1 MQNTKWQSLFTR
13 FGFDVTEE
21 DMYLNVGA
29 MNKDN
34 IQLLE
39 TVLKQVNAS
48 FLLSQTE
55 LQLFSD
61 TVTVEEW
68 ILAQDQHTNGRTE
81 MLHYFEHL
89 PLAKVDVYIAG
100 LVTQFN
106 KLGFATNCSCDGH
119 NKTKPYI
126 SFCSRVLARKAA
138 KICESMKLP
147 VTLDQSAGM
156 KFQVIREKLPTFAE
170 KLSEITKEEVKELVQ
185 TDSIL
190 LPKEEY
196 LSQLET
202 CLNIPGASGN
212 EGEIRN
218 WLSKELH
225 PYIDHISVDGAGNL
239 LAIQKF
245 GPGPTILLNAHLD
258 TVLEIEPNRTV
269 LKNEHIWT
277 SSQGILGADDR
288 AGINVVLS
296 SAKTLTKKQFN
307 GTIKYIFT
315 VKEEIGLLGA
325 SAVHESFLWDV
336 DMAFVVDRKNTSDIV
351 ISNSYGTPFCS
362 KEHARSLERIAKLE
376 EFGQWKST
384 PGGSSDTAVW
394 ASHGIQSVNLS
405 AGYNFEHTER
415 EQLNVEA
422 NYETYKFLM
431 TLIENG
437 RILHRRVQRQQVV

>member
-1 MQNTKWQSLFTR
+1 MQNTQWQSLFTR

-21 DMYLNVGA
+21 DMFFNVGA

-61 TVTVEEW
+61 AVAVEEW
-68 ILAQDQHTNGRTE
+68 TQAQDQHTNGRTE

-119 NKTKPYI
+119 TKTKPYI
-126 SFCSRVLARKAA
+126 SFCSRVLARNAA

-156 KFQVIREKLPTFAE
+156 KFQVTREKLPTFAE
-170 KLSEITKEEVKELVQ
+170 KLSKITKEEVTALVQ
-185 TDSIL
+185 SDSIL
-190 LPKEEY
+190 LPKEAY
-196 LSQLET
+196 FAQLET
-202 CLNIPGASGN
+202 LLNIPGASGN
-212 EGEIRN
+212 EGEVRN
-218 WLSKELH
+218 WVSKELK
-225 PYIDHISVDGAGNL
+225 PYVDHISVDGAGNL
-239 LAIQKF
+239 LAMKKF

-258 TVLEIEPNRTV
+258 TVREIEPNRTI
-269 LKNEHIWT
+269 LNNENIWT
-277 SSQGILGADDR
+277 SSEGILGADDR
-288 AGINVVLS
+288 AGINVLLS
-296 SAKTLTKKQFN
+296 IAKMLTKKQFN
-307 GTIKYIFT
+307 GTIKYILT
-315 VKEEIGLLGA
+315 VKEEIGLIGA

-336 DMAFVVDRKNTSDIV
+336 DMAFVVDRRNTSDIV
-351 ISNSYGTPFCS
+351 ISDAYGTPFCTN
-362 KEHARSLERIAKLE
+362 ELARGIERIANLE

-384 PGGSSDTAVW
+384 PGGSSDTAIW

-415 EQLNVEA
+415 EQLDVEA
-422 NYETYKFLM
+422 NYETYEFLM
-431 TLIENG
+431 TLIENA
-437 RILHRRVQRQQVV
+437 RVLYQRVIRKRVV